1 MEKTVNRY
9 LSELLQRYQQTTQK
23 TCTEMALEF
32 DITLS
37 NLYLY
42 RNEQGNPRYKT
53 IDKIL
58 GEISV
63 RCPEL
68 LEQVSIY

>member
-42 RNEQGNPRYKT
+42 RNEQGNPRAKT

>member
-1 MEKTVNRY
+1 MEKTVNQY
-9 LSELLQRYQQTTQK
+9 LSELLQQYQQITQK
-23 TCTEMALEF
+23 TCIEMAVEF

-42 RNEQGNPRYKT
+42 RNEQGNPRAKT

-58 GEISV
+58 GGISL
-63 RCPEL
+63 RCPRL
-68 LEQVSIY
+68 LGQVLIH

>member
-42 RNEQGNPRYKT
+42 RN
-53 IDKIL
+53 
-58 GEISV
+58 
-63 RCPEL
+63 
-68 LEQVSIY
+68 

>member
-1 MEKTVNRY
+1 MEKTVNQY
-9 LSELLQRYQQTTQK
+9 LSELLQQYQQITQK
-23 TCTEMALEF
+23 TCIEMAVEF

-42 RNEQGNPRYKT
+42 RNEQGNPRAKT

-58 GEISV
+58 GEISL
-63 RCPEL
+63 RCPRL
-68 LEQVSIY
+68 LGQVLIH

>member
-1 MEKTVNRY
+1 MEKTINQY
-9 LSELLQRYQQTTQK
+9 LSELLQRYQQMTQK

-42 RNEQGNPRYKT
+42 RNEQGNPRAKT

>member
-1 MEKTVNRY
+1 MEKTVNQY
-9 LSELLQRYQQTTQK
+9 LSELLQQYQQITQK
-23 TCTEMALEF
+23 TCIEMAVEF

-42 RNEQGNPRYKT
+42 RNEQGNPRAKT

-58 GEISV
+58 GEISL
-63 RCPEL
+63 RCPGL
-68 LEQVSIY
+68 LGQVLIH

>member
-1 MEKTVNRY
+1 MEKTINQY
-9 LSELLQRYQQTTQK
+9 LSELLQRYQQMTQK

-42 RNEQGNPRYKT
+42 RNEQGNPRAKT

-63 RCPEL
+63 RCPKL